1 MVSHSAIFAQ
11 ATIFFCLLSS
21 AALKYDPQTLADSS
35 NIDAVLTMLTV
46 LAVTL
51 PIIEKASSSRIA
63 RRLSS
68 AIVALSPRSLKEAT
82 NHRSMAKV

>member
-1 MVSHSAIFAQ
+1 M
-11 ATIFFCLLSS
+11 TIFFCLLSA

-51 PIIEKASSSRIA
+51 PFLEKLFFSSIA
-63 RRLSS
+63 MRLSR
-68 AIVALSPRSLKEAT
+68 AMVVALSPRFHSGPATSDEAV
-82 NHRSMAKV
+82 AKV